1 MLYLSPYHPISSH
14 EGYFTRSCQGV
25 KYDVFVFVWCVRVCD
40 HMYTCVCV
48 CGGVWVCFY
57 TLALLRIS
65 SAELWV
71 GLVDA
76 QDI

>member
-1 MLYLSPYHPISSH
+1 MLYLSPYHPISSQ
-14 EGYFTRSCQGV
+14 EGHFARSCQGV
-25 KYDVFVFVWCVRVCD
+25 KYDVFVCVWCVCVCE